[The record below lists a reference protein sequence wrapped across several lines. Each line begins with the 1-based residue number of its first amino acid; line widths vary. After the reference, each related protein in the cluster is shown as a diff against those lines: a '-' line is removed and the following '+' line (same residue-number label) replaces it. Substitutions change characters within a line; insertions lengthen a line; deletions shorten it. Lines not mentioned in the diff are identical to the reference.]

1 MAGHA
6 AYADEC
12 WRTSVM
18 HLRKMSRQN
27 EASIAR
33 HRALVERLSNINPD
47 VRDARNRLLPDIE
60 TRRAAF
66 RGDVEFRA
74 RLAEER
80 FTRIEASL
88 ADAVPFRDF
97 GTREFDP
104 DEDAAAAAAA
114 AAEEEDRHALYR
126 PRRQR
131 HRGRSRASRREEPDV
146 PRGGIL
152 ASLRREASDTAASS
166 SSSATHFSR
175 TRAPSVVAR
184 RREPDGAFHD
194 GKARAAMARAQAHRA
209 AFAAEAAAK
218 RRAREDA
225 RRVAGDA
232 DAVETGDAE
241 NAGTPTSRAS
251 SGATEDREDAVAS
264 ESDRVGRL
272 ARLRATARARFSKA
286 GRAVAMGLRAAN
298 ALEDASAEG
307 RAARRAEREAS
318 AATETAAKAQHA
330 LGEATRSSTLA
341 KRALDAANEALAE
354 AEARAAE
361 AGGVAARAR
370 DIADE
375 LRADGQLDAAAL
387 AEKNV
392 EAWRGARARMKPVP
406 RTFVRSAMGSWR
418 RSSLARRV
426 ASRRKKRTPPR
437 RRRREPRE
445 TPPRPR
451 RRAPPIRAPHA
462 RW

>member
-1 MAGHA
+1 
-6 AYADEC
+6 
-12 WRTSVM
+12 M

-114 AAEEEDRHALYR
+114 AAEEEDRYASYR

-131 HRGRSRASRREEPDV
+131 HRGRPRALRREEPDV

-152 ASLRREASDTAASS
+152 ASLRREASDTAA

-232 DAVETGDAE
+232 DAVLI
-241 NAGTPTSRAS
+241 GTRRRARRRRSGVLCVPSR
-251 SGATEDREDAVAS
+251 
-264 ESDRVGRL
+264 DRVGV
-272 ARLRATARARFSKA
+272 ARVF
-286 GRAVAMGLRAAN
+286 GC
-298 ALEDASAEG
+298 
-307 RAARRAEREAS
+307 
-318 AATETAAKAQHA
+318 Q
-330 LGEATRSSTLA
+330 
-341 KRALDAANEALAE
+341 
-354 AEARAAE
+354 
-361 AGGVAARAR
+361 
-370 DIADE
+370 
-375 LRADGQLDAAAL
+375 
-387 AEKNV
+387 
-392 EAWRGARARMKPVP
+392 
-406 RTFVRSAMGSWR
+406 
-418 RSSLARRV
+418 
-426 ASRRKKRTPPR
+426 
-437 RRRREPRE
+437 
-445 TPPRPR
+445 
-451 RRAPPIRAPHA
+451 
-462 RW
+462 